1 MENSPAKKNKKQKE
15 EAWGRREGKGR
26 EWLVINFLPA
36 ERKRE
41 VKQSNTQQINYAR
54 WFAGWRRKRR

>member
-26 EWLVINFLPA
+26 E
-36 ERKRE
+36 
-41 VKQSNTQQINYAR
+41 
-54 WFAGWRRKRR
+54 